1 MEKLD
6 RLVEIIRS
14 DESVVIAF
22 SGGTDSTL
30 LVAAAAQ
37 AGVPALAVTATSP
50 LLPPRELSHA
60 REVARRLALEH
71 RVVEAGEWELPEV
84 RGNAQ
89 DRCYHCK
96 RRRFELLLELARNE
110 GYRVVIEGSQ
120 ADDLGEHRPGRRAV
134 KELEVHSPLLEAGMN
149 KGDIHDALSELG
161 LARFIQPSRSCLATR
176 FPYDTIL
183 EMEDLERIDGV
194 EIWLEG
200 KGVGRSRARWEGPDR
215 LRIEAGP
222 PDIERLASEPLRL
235 ELLEHLDQLGFQ
247 RISLDLRGY
256 RSGSMDEPSGR
267 KR

>member
-14 DESVVIAF
+14 RENVVIAF

-30 LVAAAAQ
+30 LAAAAVR
-37 AGVPALAVTATSP
+37 AGVPALAVTADSP
-50 LLPPRELSHA
+50 LLPPRELRHA
-60 REVARRLALEH
+60 REVARRLGLEH

-84 RGNAQ
+84 RGNAL

-96 RRRFELLLELARNE
+96 HLRFELLRELARRE
-110 GYRVVIEGSQ
+110 GYHAVIEGTQ
-120 ADDLGEHRPGRRAV
+120 ADDLGQHRPGLKAV
-134 KELEVHSPLLEAGMN
+134 KELEICSPLLEAGMN
-149 KGDIHDALSELG
+149 KGDIHDALRELG
-161 LARFIQPSRSCLATR
+161 LEGFIQPSRSCLATR

-183 EMEDLERIDGV
+183 EREDMERIDGV

-200 KGVGRSRARWEGPDR
+200 KGVGQLRARWEGPGR

-235 ELLEHLDQLGFQ
+235 ELLQHLDQLGFQ

-256 RSGSMDEPSGR
+256 RSGSMDEPSG
-267 KR
+267 